1 MTGSPHGLPR
11 RTVLGGGAAVAGGL
25 LAGGTLGT
33 APAAASVPA
42 HVLRPAML
50 RPGDKVRLVS
60 PAGPPNA
67 TLVARGVEILRGWG
81 LEVEYAPH
89 ALDRFGYLAAP
100 DADRLAD
107 LNAALSDPSVRG
119 VICTRGGYGVQR
131 IVDGVD
137 RQAVR
142 LDPKPLV
149 GFSDITGLQLTLWQ
163 HTGLATV
170 HGPMAAWN
178 DARTGPASE
187 ASLRSALMTTD
198 QMVLHRDPTQPGGD
212 VEVPG
217 RATGTLLGGNVSL
230 LAAAVG
236 TGDLPSLLGAILFL
250 EDVGESPYRLDR
262 MLTQLRRGG
271 VLDGIA
277 GIALGQWVDCV
288 GSPGTW
294 TVSEM
299 LRDRLGD
306 LGVPILGGLPVGHGA
321 GQLTI
326 PLGVPATIDT
336 AAGTLTAEPAVR

>member
-1 MTGSPHGLPR
+1 MTETNRGLPR
-11 RTVLGGGAAVAGGL
+11 RKLLGGGAAVVGGVLAAGS
-25 LAGGTLGT
+25 LGSV
-33 APAAASVPA
+33 AEAAVPA
-42 HVLRPAML
+42 YVHRPAML
-50 RPGDKVRLVS
+50 RPGDKVRLIS

-67 TLVARGVEILRGWG
+67 TLVARGVELLRSWG

-107 LNAALSDPSVRG
+107 LNAALADPGVRG

-137 RQAVR
+137 LQAVR
-142 LDPKPLV
+142 LDPKPVV
-149 GFSDITGLQLTLWQ
+149 GFSDITGLQLTLWR
-163 HTGLATV
+163 HTALATV

-178 DARTGPASE
+178 DARTGPASAE
-187 ASLRSALMTTD
+187 SLRAALMSTG
-198 QMVLHRDPTQPGGD
+198 QIELRRDPSQPGGD

-217 RATGTLLGGNVSL
+217 QATGILLGGNLSL

-236 TGDLPSLLGAILFL
+236 TGDLPNLRGAILFT

-262 MLTQLRRGG
+262 MLTQLRRAG

-288 GSPGTW
+288 GSAGTW

-326 PLGVPATIDT
+326 PFGVPATIDT